1 MEFTCR
7 KERARR
13 STSGEYTRKILY
25 MRIGTFMKVLGRE
38 SEDFFK
44 QTSLFLHLT
53 GRLYLKA
60 PDDYPYAAT

>member
-1 MEFTCR
+1 
-7 KERARR
+7 
-13 STSGEYTRKILY
+13 
-25 MRIGTFMKVLGRE
+25 MKVLGRE

-44 QTSLFLHLT
+44 QTSRFLHLT